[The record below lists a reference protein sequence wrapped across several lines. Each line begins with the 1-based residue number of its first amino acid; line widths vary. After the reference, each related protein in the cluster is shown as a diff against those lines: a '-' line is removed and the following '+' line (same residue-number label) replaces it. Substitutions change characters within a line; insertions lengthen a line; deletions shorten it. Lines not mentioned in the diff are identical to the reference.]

1 MRRADRL
8 FQIIQVLR
16 RTRKPLTADAIAAEL
31 ETSKRTI
38 YRDISTLIEQR
49 VPIRGEAGMGYI
61 LEKGFDLPPLMLTPD
76 EIEAAVLGAQWVAA
90 HADPVLARA
99 AQDLMAKIADTV
111 PERLR
116 PFVLEPASRARP
128 VWNREP
134 DRIDMVRTRSN
145 IHEGKKITLN
155 YRDEHGRESQR
166 TIWPIAIGY
175 HEAVRILA
183 AWCELR
189 KDFRSFRTDRV
200 VDAVYHDEK
209 YPERRDLLHLLSG
222 DRHLSPQGEEAHPHE
237 DRQED
242 DRHAIAAP
250 RPAKEPGDALGEG
263 VGGFQHRRD
272 QVLGQERRPGDEE
285 EPGALAIRRQLLR
298 AIVLERFR
306 RFRAG
311 INLVAVRYRPVRTH
325 FDGLG
330 GHDHR
335 EVGLLLFGGVDV
347 NVLGFG
353 LFVPSV
359 IV

>member
-16 RTRKPLTADAIAAEL
+16 RTRKPLTADSIAAEL

-38 YRDISTLIEQR
+38 YRDIATLIEQR

-76 EIEAAVLGAQWVAA
+76 EIEAAVLGAQWVVG

-134 DRIDMVRTRSN
+134 DRIDMVRTRAN

-155 YRDEHGRESQR
+155 YRDSAR

-200 VDAVYHDEK
+200 VDAEYHDEK
-209 YPERRDLLHLLSG
+209 YPERRDLLKAKWRRSMVW
-222 DRHLSPQGEEAHPHE
+222 EAPK
-237 DRQED
+237 D
-242 DRHAIAAP
+242 
-250 RPAKEPGDALGEG
+250 
-263 VGGFQHRRD
+263 
-272 QVLGQERRPGDEE
+272 
-285 EPGALAIRRQLLR
+285 
-298 AIVLERFR
+298 
-306 RFRAG
+306 
-311 INLVAVRYRPVRTH
+311 T
-325 FDGLG
+325 
-330 GHDHR
+330 
-335 EVGLLLFGGVDV
+335 
-347 NVLGFG
+347 
-353 LFVPSV
+353 
-359 IV
+359 